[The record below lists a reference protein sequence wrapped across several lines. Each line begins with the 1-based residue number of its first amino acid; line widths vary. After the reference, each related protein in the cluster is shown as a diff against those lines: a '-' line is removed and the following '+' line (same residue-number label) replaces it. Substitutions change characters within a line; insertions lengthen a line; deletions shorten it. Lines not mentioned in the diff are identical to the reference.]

1 MKTFNNSDDVK
12 LTINIIG
19 KRQPYIVIAPNKEYV
34 DKILESLNNVSEFI
48 QLGNL
53 ILPKSKLQSIII
65 E

>member
-1 MKTFNNSDDVK
+1 MKIFNDSDDVK
-12 LTINIIG
+12 LTINIVG
-19 KRQPYIVIAPNKEYV
+19 KRQPYIVIAPNEAYV
-34 DKILESLNNVSEFI
+34 DKILESLNDVSEFI